1 MLIEILGTGCPK
13 CAKLADAAQ
22 EAADGLGLDAQVV
35 KVTDI
40 MEITGRGVLMTPA
53 VAVDGEV
60 KSSGKVLSVDQ
71 LRELLG
77 AGA

>member
-13 CAKLADAAQ
+13 CTKLADAAQ

-40 MEITGRGVLMTPA
+40 MEITGRGVMITPA
-53 VAVDGEV
+53 VAVDGQV